1 MAECFVVKAVQG
13 YDPQPEEPIFE
24 SIMRQYGAVVAQSLV
39 QSFGLDGLLVH
50 DRYGG
55 DVDTVHNVRNI
66 GVDPQM
72 QYKNAANAAAYA
84 RQVADSV
91 YDKKTFYE
99 YHNGNPNYRAT
110 IKNVKGN
117 MGICQDAYTGR
128 TVAYNK
134 SKGNENRASLDHVIA
149 AKEIRDDRGR
159 VLAGVDGPELAN
171 SDINLKFTNGSLNS
185 SMRDKSIPDYIAA
198 HPELPED
205 QKQRMMDAYNTA
217 KADMDAQINRAYYT
231 SPRFAQDLGVA
242 AATVGVGMGVR
253 QALGFVFAEMWF
265 AVQDEL
271 TAWKD
276 KNQADDTDFAELF
289 RHIGQGIQ
297 QGYQR
302 AKEKYADLFQ
312 HFLKG
317 TVAGALASLTTTLC
331 NIFFTTAANTV
342 KIIRESWASL
352 VEAAETLFIN
362 PKNYEFGDRIRAAA
376 KILAVGASVV
386 MGTVV
391 REAVAKTPFGQLAEV
406 GPVVQTFC
414 ASMVSGIMSCTLL
427 LYLDRSKVINKL
439 VQVLNNVHTIETEID
454 YLRRCA
460 EAFEAYA
467 AELMRMTPEHLRQQ
481 MAKVESVVA
490 SIHKGM
496 SETALN
502 DALMNA
508 YRELDIK
515 IPWGEGDFDT
525 FMADKNNR
533 LVFE

>member
-1 MAECFVVKAVQG
+1 MAECFAVKAVQG

-66 GVDPQM
+66 GMDPQM
-72 QYKNAANAAAYA
+72 QYKNAANEAAYA
-84 RQVADSV
+84 AHGK
-91 YDKKTFYE
+91 YDNKAYHHDKVFDQIKRDARKTFNE
-99 YHNGNPNYRAT
+99 TG
-110 IKNVKGN
+110 KLEDV
-117 MGICQDAYTGR
+117 YTGGNLYV
-128 TVAYNK
+128 TK
-134 SKGNENRASLDHVIA
+134 SKSIPDAKMANLDHIISA
-149 AKEIRDDRGR
+149 NHIHDDRGR
-159 VLAGVDGPELAN
+159 VLAGVDGKRLAN
-171 SDINLKFTNGSLNS
+171 SEINLKFTNEKLN
-185 SMRDKSIPDYIAA
+185 KSKQETEIPDFIAA

-231 SPRFAQDLGVA
+231 SPRFAQDLGA
-242 AATVGVGMGVR
+242 AAAIVGVGMGVR
-253 QALGFVFAEMWF
+253 QVLGFVFAEMWF

-271 TAWKD
+271 TAWKE

-297 QGYQR
+297 QGYQC

-331 NIFFTTAANTV
+331 NIFLTTASNTV

-352 VEAAETLFIN
+352 VEAGETLFIN
-362 PKNYEFGDRIRAAA
+362 PKNYDFGDRIRAAA

-460 EAFEAYA
+460 EAFETYA

>member
-1 MAECFVVKAVQG
+1 MAECFAVKAVQG

-24 SIMRQYGAVVAQSLV
+24 SMMRQYGAVVAQSLL

-72 QYKNAANAAAYA
+72 QYKNAANERAYA
-84 RQVADSV
+84 LRGEYDSIAYHTQDAYRQTKSSA
-91 YDKKTFYE
+91 
-99 YHNGNPNYRAT
+99 RAQFNAT
-110 IKNVKGN
+110 G
-117 MGICQDAYTGR
+117 QLEDAYTGGNLMF
-128 TVAYNK
+128 TK
-134 SKGNENRASLDHVIA
+134 SKAVAPSQKADLDHVVS
-149 AKEIRDDRGR
+149 AKNIHDDRGR
-159 VLAGVDGPELAN
+159 VMAGLDGKELAN
-171 SDINLKFTNGSLNS
+171 QESNLKFTNASLNR
-185 SMRDKSIPDYIAA
+185 SMGKKDIPDYIAA

-253 QALGFVFAEMWF
+253 QALGFVFAEMLF

-271 TAWKD
+271 TAWKE

-331 NIFFTTAANTV
+331 NIFFTTASNTV

-352 VEAAETLFIN
+352 VEAGETLFIN

-386 MGTVV
+386 MGTIV
-391 REAVAKTPFGQLAEV
+391 REAVAKTPLGQLAEV
-406 GPVVQTFC
+406 GPVVQNFC

-525 FMADKNNR
+525 FMADKGNR

>member
-1 MAECFVVKAVQG
+1 MFTKSKAVAPSQ
-13 YDPQPEEPIFE
+13 
-24 SIMRQYGAVVAQSLV
+24 
-39 QSFGLDGLLVH
+39 
-50 DRYGG
+50 
-55 DVDTVHNVRNI
+55 
-66 GVDPQM
+66 
-72 QYKNAANAAAYA
+72 K
-84 RQVADSV
+84 AD
-91 YDKKTFYE
+91 
-99 YHNGNPNYRAT
+99 
-110 IKNVKGN
+110 
-117 MGICQDAYTGR
+117 
-128 TVAYNK
+128 
-134 SKGNENRASLDHVIA
+134 LDHVVS
-149 AKEIRDDRGR
+149 AKNIHDDRGR
-159 VLAGVDGPELAN
+159 VMAGLDGKELAN
-171 SDINLKFTNGSLNS
+171 QESNLKFTNASLNR
-185 SMRDKSIPDYIAA
+185 SMGKKDIPDYIAA

-231 SPRFAQDLGVA
+231 SPRFAQDFGVA

-271 TAWKD
+271 TAWKE

-331 NIFFTTAANTV
+331 NIFFTTASNTV

-352 VEAAETLFIN
+352 VEAGETLFIN

-386 MGTVV
+386 MGTIV
-391 REAVAKTPFGQLAEV
+391 REAVAKTPLGQLAEV
-406 GPVVQTFC
+406 GPVVQNFC

-525 FMADKNNR
+525 FMADKGNR